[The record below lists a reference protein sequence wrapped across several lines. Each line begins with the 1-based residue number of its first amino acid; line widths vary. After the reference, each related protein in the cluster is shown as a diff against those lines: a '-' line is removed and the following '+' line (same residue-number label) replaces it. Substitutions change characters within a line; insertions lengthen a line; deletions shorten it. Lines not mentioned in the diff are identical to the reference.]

1 MTVLSKFQSFWIAE
15 LLCWQRCV
23 SIVTF
28 QGQVC
33 ENSPSPAWP
42 IGPIAPCDKQQQT
55 TEIFLQLII
64 IKSQITSL
72 IYHYY
77 VYEYRQTEQDLYI
90 YLFIYSFM
98 KGQINPTPVGGGR
111 FPPPYQKMAITPR
124 NNDPKEPNFC
134 DFSYISMTNL
144 PMLFLGLKMAKRG
157 FSIGF

>member
-77 VYEYRQTEQDLYI
+77 VYEYRQTEQDLYT

-98 KGQINPTPVGGGR
+98 KGQIKKSIYPWCAGGTR
-111 FPPPYQKMAITPR
+111 HKAYNRSLQFNSTLNIKYVKSTTC
-124 NNDPKEPNFC
+124 NN
-134 DFSYISMTNL
+134 
-144 PMLFLGLKMAKRG
+144 G
-157 FSIGF
+157 

>member
-77 VYEYRQTEQDLYI
+77 VYEYRQTEQDLYT
-90 YLFIYSFM
+90 YLFSYSFTRVNFW
-98 KGQINPTPVGGGR
+98 KLISSSKLIQKADL
-111 FPPPYQKMAITPR
+111 PYLELVTLIKISLKA
-124 NNDPKEPNFC
+124 FC
-134 DFSYISMTNL
+134 LSS
-144 PMLFLGLKMAKRG
+144 R
-157 FSIGF
+157 